1 MCRSSRGRIY
11 TRLVL
16 FKTFTHEPIRRGDIT
31 LTVRRWRTPQAK
43 VGGQYRLHSGGAI
56 EVTALD
62 IVEPDDLTEHDA
74 HLAGFKSLKAL
85 LRSFAKHE
93 GGSLYRIA
101 FTYIGELPDPR
112 AELAASDEL
121 SVGDIAD
128 LRARLDRMDGDHPWT
143 RDVLWLIEDNE
154 GVRAGDLAPAVGM
167 ETQRFKTNVRRLKSL
182 GLTQSLETGYRVS
195 PRGFAFLEAEGSPA

>member
-1 MCRSSRGRIY
+1 M
-11 TRLVL
+11 L

-31 LTVRRWRTPQAK
+31 LTVRRWRAPQAR

-56 EVTALD
+56 EVTAVD
-62 IVEPDDLTEHDA
+62 VVEASDLTERDA
-74 HLAGFKSLKAL
+74 QLAGFKSLKAL

-93 GGSLYRIA
+93 GGSLYRVA

-112 AELAASDEL
+112 AELAEDDQLSDA
-121 SVGDIAD
+121 DIAD
-128 LRARLDRMDGDHPWT
+128 IRARLDRMDGDHPWT
-143 RDVLWLIEDNE
+143 RDALWLIEDNE
-154 GVRAGDLAPAVGM
+154 GVRAGDLAPALSM

-195 PRGFAFLEAEGSPA
+195 PRGLAFLEAEGKPV

>member
-1 MCRSSRGRIY
+1 M
-11 TRLVL
+11 L

-31 LTVRRWRTPQAK
+31 LTVRRWRAPQAK

-56 EVTALD
+56 EVTSVD

-74 HLAGFKSLKAL
+74 HLAGFRSLTAL
-85 LRSFAKHE
+85 VRALPKHE
-93 GGSLYRIA
+93 GGSLYRVA

-112 AELAASDEL
+112 AELAESDEL
-121 SVGDIAD
+121 STDEIAD
-128 LRARLDRMDGDHPWT
+128 IRARLDRMDGDHPWT

-154 GVRAGDLAPAVGM
+154 GVRAGDLAPAVSM
-167 ETQRFKTNVRRLKSL
+167 ETQRFKTNVRRLKAL

-195 PRGFAFLEAEGSPA
+195 PRGLAFLEAEGSPA

>member
-1 MCRSSRGRIY
+1 M
-11 TRLVL
+11 L

-31 LTVRRWRTPQAK
+31 LTVRRWRAPQAR

-56 EVTALD
+56 EVSAVD
-62 IVEPDDLTEHDA
+62 VVEASDLTERDA
-74 HLAGFKSLKAL
+74 QLAGFKSLKAL

-93 GGSLYRIA
+93 GGSLYRVA

-112 AELAASDEL
+112 AELAEDDQLSDA
-121 SVGDIAD
+121 DIAD
-128 LRARLDRMDGDHPWT
+128 IRARLDRMDGDHPWT
-143 RDVLWLIEDNE
+143 RDALWLIEDNE
-154 GVRAGDLAPAVGM
+154 GVRAGDLAPALSM

-195 PRGFAFLEAEGSPA
+195 PRGLAFLEAEGKPV